1 MFSHIMIGTN
11 DLERAKTFYDALLGT
26 LGVPAGFVDRH
37 RIFYRTPT
45 GVFSVSL
52 PINGQPAT
60 ADDLRAL
67 ALANYG
73 HFTSMQVRDGAVQ
86 GRALHVRRLEEATLA
101 LFGSGLDGDDAL
113 KQAAQVMEQAGL
125 RDASVRIT
133 VFSTR
138 FDYRDPARDVAPDV
152 LITLSP
158 PSVAEKPALR
168 VKTYPFVRPLP
179 QFKHVGTFPLFHYRR
194 QALADGFDDALFVD
208 PTGQV
213 VEGSIWNLGL
223 WDGDAVTWPEGP
235 ALRGTAE
242 RLLQT
247 ALTRAGVPQRSTPVL
262 RLDLGRFRAAFAC
275 NASGL
280 QPVVGV
286 DDVAWGVDAALMARL
301 AGALEASP
309 WEPLA

>member
-1 MFSHIMIGTN
+1 M
-11 DLERAKTFYDALLGT
+11 R
-26 LGVPAGFVDRH
+26 V
-37 RIFYRTPT
+37 
-45 GVFSVSL
+45 
-52 PINGQPAT
+52 
-60 ADDLRAL
+60 
-67 ALANYG
+67 
-73 HFTSMQVRDGAVQ
+73 
-86 GRALHVRRLEEATLA
+86 
-101 LFGSGLDGDDAL
+101 
-113 KQAAQVMEQAGL
+113 
-125 RDASVRIT
+125 T
-133 VFSTR
+133 VFSTQ
-138 FDYRDPARDVAPDV
+138 FDYRDPARAVAPDV

-158 PSVAEKPALR
+158 PFAAEKPALR

-194 QALADGFDDALFVD
+194 LALADGFDDALFVD

-262 RLDLGRFRAAFAC
+262 RHDLGRFRAAFAC

-280 QPVVGV
+280 QPVVGA
-286 DDVAWGVDAALMARL
+286 DAVAWGIDTALMRRL
-301 AGALEASP
+301 AEVFEAVS

>member
-1 MFSHIMIGTN
+1 M
-11 DLERAKTFYDALLGT
+11 T
-26 LGVPAGFVDRH
+26 LAF
-37 RIFYRTPT
+37 
-45 GVFSVSL
+45 L
-52 PINGQPAT
+52 NGQPAP
-60 ADDLRAL
+60 ADALRAL

-73 HFTSMQVRDGAVQ
+73 HFTSMQVRNGAVQ
-86 GRALHVRRLEEATLA
+86 GRELHVRRLEDATQA
-101 LFGSGLDGDDAL
+101 LFGTSLDGASAL
-113 KQAAQVMEQAGL
+113 QQAAYVLASAGL
-125 RDASVRIT
+125 RDASVRVT
-133 VFSTR
+133 VFSTQ
-138 FDYRDPARDVAPDV
+138 FDYRDPARAVSPDV

-158 PSVAEKPALR
+158 PSAVEKPALR

-179 QFKHVGTFPLFHYRR
+179 HFKHVGTFPLFHYRR

-223 WDGDAVTWPEGP
+223 WDGDTVTWPVGP

-242 RLLQT
+242 RLLQA
-247 ALTRAGVPQRSTPVL
+247 ALTRAGVPARSAPVL
-262 RLDLGRFRAAFAC
+262 RHDLGRFRAAFAC

-280 QPVVGV
+280 QPGVGA
-286 DDVAWGVDAALMARL
+286 DAVAWGIDTALMTRL

>member
-1 MFSHIMIGTN
+1 MISAF
-11 DLERAKTFYDALLGT
+11 L
-26 LGVPAGFVDRH
+26 
-37 RIFYRTPT
+37 
-45 GVFSVSL
+45 
-52 PINGQPAT
+52 NGKPAT

-101 LFGSGLDGDDAL
+101 LFGSGLDGDNAL

-138 FDYRDPARDVAPDV
+138 FDYRDPARIVTPDV
-152 LITLSP
+152 LVSPAP
-158 PSVAEKPALR
+158 PSSPDKPALR
-168 VKTYPFVRPLP
+168 VKSYPFVRPLP
-179 QFKHVGTFPLFHYRR
+179 QYKHVGTFPLFHYRR
-194 QALADGFDDALFVD
+194 QAVADGYDDALFVD
-208 PTGQV
+208 PAGQV

-223 WDGDAVTWPEGP
+223 WDGETVTWPEGP

-242 RLLQT
+242 RLLRQ
-247 ALTRAGVPQRSTPVL
+247 ALEEVGVPQRCGPIPL
-262 RLDLGRFRAAFAC
+262 AELGRYRAGFAC
-275 NASGL
+275 NASGQ
-280 QPVVGV
+280 QPVVAV
-286 DDVAWGVDAALMARL
+286 DGVAWGLDTALMRVL
-301 AGALEASP
+301 KRALDAVP

>member
-1 MFSHIMIGTN
+1 MTSAF
-11 DLERAKTFYDALLGT
+11 L
-26 LGVPAGFVDRH
+26 
-37 RIFYRTPT
+37 
-45 GVFSVSL
+45 
-52 PINGQPAT
+52 NGKPAT

-86 GRALHVRRLEEATLA
+86 GRDLHVERLETATQA
-101 LFGSGLDGDDAL
+101 LFGTSLDGASAL
-113 KQAAQVMEQAGL
+113 RQSAHAMESVGL

-133 VFSTR
+133 VFSLH
-138 FDYRDPARDVAPDV
+138 FDYRDPARAVTPHV

-158 PSVAEKPALR
+158 PAASEKPALR

-208 PTGQV
+208 PAGQV

-223 WDGDAVTWPEGP
+223 WDGDTVIWPEGP

-242 RLLQT
+242 RLLQA
-247 ALTRAGVPQRSTPVL
+247 ALTRAGVPQRSTPVP
-262 RLDLGRFRAAFAC
+262 REDLGRFKAAFAC

-286 DDVAWGVDAALMARL
+286 DAVAWGIDTALMTRM

>member
-1 MFSHIMIGTN
+1 MT
-11 DLERAKTFYDALLGT
+11 
-26 LGVPAGFVDRH
+26 PAF
-37 RIFYRTPT
+37 
-45 GVFSVSL
+45 L
-52 PINGQPAT
+52 NGKPAT
-60 ADDLRAL
+60 VENLRAL

-73 HFTSMQVRDGAVQ
+73 HFTSMQVRNRAVQ
-86 GRALHVRRLEEATLA
+86 GRELHVRRLEDATQA
-101 LFGSGLDGDDAL
+101 LFGTSFDGASAL
-113 KQAAQVMEQAGL
+113 QQAAHALASAGL
-125 RDASVRIT
+125 RDASVRVT
-133 VFSTR
+133 VFSTQ
-138 FDYRDPARDVAPDV
+138 FDYRDPARAVAPDV

-158 PSVAEKPALR
+158 PSAVEKPALR

-262 RLDLGRFRAAFAC
+262 RHDLGRFRAAFAC

-280 QPVVGV
+280 QPVVGA
-286 DDVAWGVDAALMARL
+286 DAVAWGIDTALMRRL
-301 AGALEASP
+301 AEVFEAVS

>member
-1 MFSHIMIGTN
+1 MT
-11 DLERAKTFYDALLGT
+11 
-26 LGVPAGFVDRH
+26 PAF
-37 RIFYRTPT
+37 
-45 GVFSVSL
+45 L
-52 PINGQPAT
+52 NGKPAT
-60 ADDLRAL
+60 SDALRAL

-73 HFTSMQVRDGAVQ
+73 HFTSMQVRNGAVQ
-86 GRALHVRRLEEATLA
+86 GRELHVKRLEDATQA
-101 LFGSGLDGDDAL
+101 LFGAALDGASAL
-113 KQAAQVMEQAGL
+113 QQAAHALASAGL

-133 VFSTR
+133 VFSTH
-138 FDYRDPARDVAPDV
+138 FDYRAPGRAVVPDV
-152 LITLSP
+152 LVSLSP
-158 PSVAEKPALR
+158 PSAAEKPALR

-208 PTGQV
+208 PAGQV

-223 WDGDAVTWPEGP
+223 WDGHAVTWPEGP

-242 RLLQT
+242 RLLQA

-262 RLDLGRFRAAFAC
+262 RDDLARFRAAFAC

-280 QPVVGV
+280 QPVVAV
-286 DDVAWGVDAALMARL
+286 DGVAWGADTGLMARL
-301 AGALEASP
+301 AGTLGALP

>member
-1 MFSHIMIGTN
+1 MT
-11 DLERAKTFYDALLGT
+11 
-26 LGVPAGFVDRH
+26 PAF
-37 RIFYRTPT
+37 
-45 GVFSVSL
+45 L
-52 PINGQPAT
+52 NGKLAT
-60 ADDLRAL
+60 VENLRAL
-67 ALANYG
+67 ALSNYG
-73 HFTSMQVRDGAVQ
+73 HFTSMQVRNGAVQ
-86 GRALHVRRLEEATLA
+86 GRELHVRRLEDATQA
-101 LFGSGLDGDDAL
+101 LFGTSLDGASAL
-113 KQAAQVMEQAGL
+113 QQAAHALASAGL
-125 RDASVRIT
+125 RDASVRVT
-133 VFSTR
+133 VFSTQ

-158 PSVAEKPALR
+158 PSAVQKPALR

-242 RLLQT
+242 RLLQA

-262 RLDLGRFRAAFAC
+262 RHDLGRFRAAFAC

-286 DDVAWGVDAALMARL
+286 DDVAWGVDTALMARL
-301 AGALEASP
+301 AGVLEALP
-309 WEPLA
+309 WEPLAWPRGSESPGGFS

>member
-1 MFSHIMIGTN
+1 MT
-11 DLERAKTFYDALLGT
+11 
-26 LGVPAGFVDRH
+26 PAF
-37 RIFYRTPT
+37 
-45 GVFSVSL
+45 L
-52 PINGQPAT
+52 NGKLAT
-60 ADDLRAL
+60 VENLRAL
-67 ALANYG
+67 ALSNYG
-73 HFTSMQVRDGAVQ
+73 HFTSMQVRNGAVQ
-86 GRALHVRRLEEATLA
+86 GRELHVRRLEDATQA
-101 LFGSGLDGDDAL
+101 LFGTSLDGASAL
-113 KQAAQVMEQAGL
+113 QQAAHALASAGL
-125 RDASVRIT
+125 RDASVRVT
-133 VFSTR
+133 VFSTQ
-138 FDYRDPARDVAPDV
+138 FDYRDPARAVAPDV

-158 PSVAEKPALR
+158 PSAAEKPALR

-242 RLLQT
+242 RLLQA
-247 ALTRAGVPQRSTPVL
+247 ALTRAGVPQRSTPIL
-262 RLDLGRFRAAFAC
+262 RHDLGRFRAAFAC

-280 QPVVGV
+280 QPVVGA
-286 DDVAWGVDAALMARL
+286 DAVAWGIDTALMRRL
-301 AGALEASP
+301 AEVFEAVS